1 MLLEE
6 QVTCYTTEYIHT
18 YIRTHTEIYVHT
30 HITYVCTYISTYLR
44 IVRNLT
50 GNSKFGGLAVTVET
64 AKLNPL
70 IFLPAM
76 HNDVMHAKVLLAPPS
91 PLYMSFTYS

>member
-1 MLLEE
+1 ML
-6 QVTCYTTEYIHT
+6 QYRIHT
-18 YIRTHTEIYVHT
+18 YKHTHIEIYVHT
-30 HITYVCTYISTYLR
+30 HTTYVCTYISTYLR

-50 GNSKFGGLAVTVET
+50 GNSKFGGLAVRVET

-76 HNDVMHAKVLLAPPS
+76 YNDVMHAIVLLAPPS
-91 PLYMSFTYS
+91 PLFVSFTYS